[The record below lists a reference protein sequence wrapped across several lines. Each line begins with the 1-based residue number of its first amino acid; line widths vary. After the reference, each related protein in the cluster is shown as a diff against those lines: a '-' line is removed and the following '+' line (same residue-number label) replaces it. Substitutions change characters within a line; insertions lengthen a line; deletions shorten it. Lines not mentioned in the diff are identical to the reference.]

1 MITELEQTHLTDAES
16 ATLGKLVE
24 CVVDGGL
31 SFPLSLSCCKLP
43 RGNATWTSRE
53 LIAELTPE
61 RPVPAVRGVEAV
73 CGASLRSLYGSS
85 RSLFWES
92 VEGGDS
98 TGLMG

>member
-1 MITELEQTHLTDAES
+1 MITKWECAHLTDAES

-31 SFPLSLSCCKLP
+31 SFPLSLSCKLP

-61 RPVPAVRGVEAV
+61 SPVPAVRGVEAV

-85 RSLFWES
+85 SSWFWES